1 MAGMYTLQ
9 MIKRISK
16 FDGENFVEW
25 TRSLNDILQ
34 IAWYF
39 LSKIEPRLERSEP
52 IFIGNREGE
61 RNTSDLYDNSSS
73 SSDVSGHGSGKLNE
87 EPQNSDDIKA

>member
-1 MAGMYTLQ
+1 MFKT
-9 MIKRISK
+9 IPI

-52 IFIGNREGE
+52 IYIGNREGE
-61 RNTSDLYDNSSS
+61 RKTSDLYDNNSG
-73 SSDVSGHGSGKLNE
+73 SSDVSGHGSGKLNG
-87 EPQNSDDIKA
+87 EPQNSDDIKG

>member
-1 MAGMYTLQ
+1 
-9 MIKRISK
+9 MIKKIPK

-25 TRSLNDILQ
+25 TRLLNDILQ

-39 LSKIEPRLERSEP
+39 LSKIEPRLYRSEP

-61 RNTSDLYDNSSS
+61 RNTSDLDDNDSS
-73 SSDVSGHGSGKLNE
+73 SSDVSGHDSSKLNE
-87 EPQNSDDIKA
+87 EPKNSDDIKA

>member
-39 LSKIEPRLERSEP
+39 LSKI
-52 IFIGNREGE
+52 
-61 RNTSDLYDNSSS
+61 
-73 SSDVSGHGSGKLNE
+73 
-87 EPQNSDDIKA
+87 

>member
-1 MAGMYTLQ
+1 
-9 MIKRISK
+9 MIKRIPK
-16 FDGENFVEW
+16 FDGEKFVEW
-25 TRSLNDILQ
+25 TRLLNDILQ

-39 LSKIEPRLERSEP
+39 LSKTEPRLLRSEP

-61 RNTSDLYDNSSS
+61 RNTSDLYDNDSS
-73 SSDVSGHGSGKLNE
+73 SSDVSGHDSGKLSE